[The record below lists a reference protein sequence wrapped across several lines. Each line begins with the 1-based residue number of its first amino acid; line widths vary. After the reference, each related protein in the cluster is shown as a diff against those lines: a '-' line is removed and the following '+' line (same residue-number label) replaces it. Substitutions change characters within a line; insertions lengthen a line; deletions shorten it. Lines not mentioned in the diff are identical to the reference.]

1 MKSGKGKKLALLAA
15 IMIIV
20 TATSTL
26 LTVFINKAEETAQ
39 EDTITIA
46 TSFYPVYIAA
56 LNVTEGM
63 DHVKVVNLMQEQKGC
78 LHDYQLTTDNMRTLE
93 HADALIINGAGM
105 ESFIDDVKTNYKELD
120 IIDSSKGISLLSATG
135 EEHDHDHEEDH
146 DHEDEDD
153 HNHEE
158 EADHEEEHAEE
169 EHDHDHDHGTDNA
182 HIWVDPARY
191 EQQIT
196 NIAEGL
202 SQLDKENSET
212 YQKNAEAY
220 LEKVKEVETE
230 LAELKDLDYKKVIL
244 FHNSMQYLCE
254 TLGIEV
260 PYSLNIDED
269 TSLSAGDVAKV
280 IEEVKEHDIKV
291 LFSEKQYESS
301 IAERISKETGANVYV
316 FDSLVTG
323 DDEKDAYLEGMRKN
337 IEVFKK
343 ALYK

>member
-26 LTVFINKAEETAQ
+26 LTVFINKAEKTAQ

-135 EEHDHDHEEDH
+135 EEHDHDHEE
-146 DHEDEDD
+146 
-153 HNHEE
+153 
-158 EADHEEEHAEE
+158 
-169 EHDHDHDHGTDNA
+169 DHDHGTDNA